1 MIDKS
6 KATNYKRAFNEQN
19 YDRIEITVKKG
30 TKQVLQEA
38 AKDKGE
44 SINGY
49 IKNAVQAR
57 YEADTGKEIDLQ
69 YQAAEFS
76 ASFFEKLLTY
86 VILRVT
92 IQVRGEK
99 MTYSELKRQ

>member
-1 MIDKS
+1 MTDKS

-30 TKQVLQEA
+30 TKQALQEA

-57 YEADTGKEIDLQ
+57 YEADTGKEIDL
-69 YQAAEFS
+69 
-76 ASFFEKLLTY
+76 
-86 VILRVT
+86 
-92 IQVRGEK
+92 
-99 MTYSELKRQ
+99 

>member
-1 MIDKS
+1 MAGKTD
-6 KATNYKRAFNEQN
+6 YKRQFNAAN

-30 TKQVLQEA
+30 TKTALQDV

-57 YEADTGKEIDLQ
+57 YKADTGEDI
-69 YQAAEFS
+69 
-76 ASFFEKLLTY
+76 
-86 VILRVT
+86 
-92 IQVRGEK
+92 
-99 MTYSELKRQ
+99 EL

>member
-1 MIDKS
+1 MTDKS

-30 TKQVLQEA
+30 TKQALQEA
-38 AKDKGE
+38 ANDKGE

-57 YEADTGKEIDLQ
+57 YEADTGKEIDL
-69 YQAAEFS
+69 
-76 ASFFEKLLTY
+76 
-86 VILRVT
+86 
-92 IQVRGEK
+92 
-99 MTYSELKRQ
+99 

>member
-1 MIDKS
+1 MTDKA
-6 KATNYKRAFNEQN
+6 KATDYKRAFNAQN

-57 YEADTGKEIDLQ
+57 YEADTG
-69 YQAAEFS
+69 
-76 ASFFEKLLTY
+76 EK
-86 VILRVT
+86 I
-92 IQVRGEK
+92 
-99 MTYSELKRQ
+99 EL

>member
-1 MIDKS
+1 MSEKLN
-6 KATNYKRAFNEQN
+6 ATDYKRAFNAQN

-30 TKQVLQEA
+30 TKQALQEA

-57 YEADTGKEIDLQ
+57 YEVDTG
-69 YQAAEFS
+69 
-76 ASFFEKLLTY
+76 EK
-86 VILRVT
+86 I
-92 IQVRGEK
+92 
-99 MTYSELKRQ
+99 EL

>member
-1 MIDKS
+1 MADKS

-57 YEADTGKEIDLQ
+57 YEADM
-69 YQAAEFS
+69 
-76 ASFFEKLLTY
+76 
-86 VILRVT
+86 
-92 IQVRGEK
+92 GEK
-99 MTYSELKRQ
+99 IEL